1 MPARLSHS
9 QTQALSLTAAGVAGQ
24 TTAAD
29 YARALEQGV
38 EWLRFEPAIEAE
50 FRRSHILR
58 LRTQAGFWQLLQL
71 AVGLFGIKL
80 VIEGPET
87 GAVHLLLL
95 ACIATHVAVS
105 VTLVFLVF
113 SRHYVSSYH
122 RLASI
127 LMPFRATAFAIV
139 VAAIID
145 AGGSGTAAM
154 TINLFGLLFFSGLLL
169 RQALP
174 AALAMSISFMTALTA
189 FEVHAA
195 LAAYSITS
203 MMIVLGLATFVAWD
217 MQRAARAA
225 FLEHGLTRADATR
238 DALTGLVNRR
248 HFDSRLQATWKACDE
263 MKQPLTML
271 LIDVDHFKAYN
282 DGYGHQAGDDALR
295 KVAQAL
301 RSVARPGDVVA
312 RYGGEEMALIATG
325 LGEHEAEALA
335 GQLRR
340 AVEAL
345 DLPHE
350 GAADKGR
357 VTVSIGGACIVPL
370 PGRSSAGA
378 LQIADENLYAAKRQG
393 RNRVVFHADQ
403 YAQMQTGIFRKP
415 VRDGTP
421 G

>member
-1 MPARLSHS
+1 MAARHS
-9 QTQALSLTAAGVAGQ
+9 ETQFLSLTAAGIGGQ

-29 YARALEQGV
+29 YARALAQGV

-50 FRRSHILR
+50 YRRSHILR
-58 LRTQAGFWQLLQL
+58 VRPQARFWQLLQL
-71 AVGLFGIKL
+71 AIGLIGIKI
-80 VIEGPET
+80 VAESQAT

-95 ACIATHVAVS
+95 ACVAAHVAVS
-105 VTLVFLVF
+105 AMLTFLAFSERFVT
-113 SRHYVSSYH
+113 SYH
-122 RLASI
+122 RVASI

-174 AALAMSISFMTALTA
+174 AALAMSVAFMAALTA
-189 FEVHAA
+189 FDVHAT
-195 LAAYSITS
+195 LAAYSISS
-203 MMIVLGLATFVAWD
+203 MLIVLGLATFVAWD

-248 HFDSRLQATWKACDE
+248 HFDGRLQALWKSCEAAR
-263 MKQPLTML
+263 QPLTLML
-271 LIDVDHFKAYN
+271 VDVDHFKAYN
-282 DGYGHQAGDDALR
+282 DGHGHQAGDDALR
-295 KVAQAL
+295 QVAQAL
-301 RSVARPGDVVA
+301 CSAARPGDLVA

-325 LGEHEAEALA
+325 LGEHEAEALGA
-335 GQLRR
+335 RLRR

-345 DLPHE
+345 GMPHE
-350 GAADKGR
+350 GLAEPGC
-357 VTVSIGGACIVPL
+357 VTVSIGGACIVPQT
-370 PGRSSAGA
+370 GRSAAGA
-378 LQIADENLYAAKRQG
+378 LQIADENLYEAKRQG
-393 RNRVVFHADQ
+393 RNRVIFQTDQ
-403 YAQMQTGIFRKP
+403 YAEMQTGFFRKP
-415 VRDGTP
+415 VREGSP

>member
-1 MPARLSHS
+1 MGARHTHT
-9 QTQALSLTAAGVAGQ
+9 QTPSFTAAGAAGQ

-38 EWLRFEPAIEAE
+38 EWLRFEPAIEGE

-58 LRTQAGFWQLLQL
+58 VRTQARFWQLFQL
-71 AVGLFGIKL
+71 AIGLIGIKL
-80 VIEGPET
+80 VLEGPAN
-87 GAVHLLLL
+87 GAVRLLLL
-95 ACIATHVAVS
+95 ACIATHIAVS
-105 VTLVFLVF
+105 MTLTFLAFSGRYVT
-113 SRHYVSSYH
+113 SYH
-122 RLASI
+122 RIASI

-139 VAAIID
+139 VADIVD

-174 AALAMSISFMTALTA
+174 AALAMCISFMAALTA

-195 LAAYSITS
+195 LAAYSISS
-203 MMIVLGLATFVAWD
+203 MLIVLGLASFVAWD

-248 HFDSRLQATWKACDE
+248 HFDSRLQAAWKICEAE
-263 MKQPLTML
+263 KQPLTMM

-325 LGEHEAEALA
+325 LGEHEAEALG

-345 DLPHE
+345 EIPHE
-350 GAADKGR
+350 GASDIGR

-370 PGRSSAGA
+370 TGRSAAGV

-403 YAQMQTGIFRKP
+403 YAQMQTGIFRRP
-415 VRDGTP
+415 VSDGTP